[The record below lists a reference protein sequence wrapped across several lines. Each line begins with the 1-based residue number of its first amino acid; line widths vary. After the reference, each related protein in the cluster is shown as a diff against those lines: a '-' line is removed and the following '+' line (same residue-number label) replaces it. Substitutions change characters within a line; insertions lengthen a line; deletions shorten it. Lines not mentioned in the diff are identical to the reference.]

1 MRRIVKYAAPAL
13 GLAIALASCSSFLD
27 SDKAVADPNNPTL
40 ASRNQLLV
48 GVQANI
54 FGQQEGP
61 AAMIICEWMQQCAG
75 INGRFVDTYGLY
87 GITPGDFDASMAS
100 LYTAGGLVG
109 IRDVQASAQAAG
121 DLKYKGVA
129 EVMEVLTMLWGTDI
143 WGDLPYR
150 EAVTAAITTPAF
162 DAQHQIYADLQ
173 ALLTQAIADLGGAG
187 AGPGEFDLFYG
198 GDAARWIRVAH
209 TLKAR
214 IHLRL
219 VERNGLGEY
228 TFAAN
233 EAALGL
239 ASAADDFKTLH
250 TGATS
255 ERNMWAQFQLT
266 SFGPDLVGGSTLVN
280 IMNAQ
285 ADPRLP
291 EYFAQN
297 LLGTYGGYDVS
308 TQATPAN
315 QISPLQGSGRT
326 DDVEFAQ
333 PIITFEENL
342 LIRAEAELM
351 RPGGSAALA
360 APFLTQVRGLH
371 GKGPIAV
378 PTLNDIMTEKYI
390 LTFQNVEAWSDWK
403 RTCLPARAP
412 ARNQTVIP
420 GRLYYGETEEQTN
433 DNTPAS
439 TAQNLDL
446 VRNWNDMN
454 ACP

>member
-75 INGRFVDTYGLY
+75 INGRFVDSYGLY
-87 GITPGDFDASMAS
+87 GITPGSFDGPMAS

-121 DLKYKGVA
+121 DMQYKGVA
-129 EVMEVLTMLWGTDI
+129 EVMEAITMLWGADI

-150 EAVTAAITTPAF
+150 EAVTAAVTPAF
-162 DAQHQIYADLQ
+162 DPQQQIYADLQ

-187 AGPGEFDLFYG
+187 PGPGEFDLIYG
-198 GDAARWIRVAH
+198 GNAARWIRAAH

-219 VERNGLGEY
+219 VERNGAAEY
-228 TFAAN
+228 LNAAN

-239 ASAADDFKTLH
+239 ASAADDFKALH

-266 SFGPDLVGGSTLVN
+266 SFGPDLVAGSVLVN

-291 EYFAQN
+291 EYFALN
-297 LLGTYGGYDVS
+297 ALGTYGGYDVS

-333 PIITFEENL
+333 PLITWEENQ
-342 LIRAEAELM
+342 LILAEANLL
-351 RPGGSAALA
+351 RTGGSAAA
-360 APFLTQVRGLH
+360 AKPFLDAVRAVH
-371 GKGPIAV
+371 GKGAIAV

-412 ARNQTVIP
+412 ARNQSVIP
-420 GRLYYGETEEQTN
+420 GRLYYGQTEEQTN
-433 DNTPAS
+433 PNTPAS
-439 TAQNLDL
+439 TAQNLST
-446 VRNWNDMN
+446 VRNWNDVA